1 LKRQNVWD
9 YHSTNTAMIA
19 IILPSVEGRE
29 KDLNPC
35 SLGEDSFL
43 SYE

>member
-1 LKRQNVWD
+1 
-9 YHSTNTAMIA
+9 MIA

-35 SLGEDSFL
+35 SLGEDSFYSL
-43 SYE
+43 SK